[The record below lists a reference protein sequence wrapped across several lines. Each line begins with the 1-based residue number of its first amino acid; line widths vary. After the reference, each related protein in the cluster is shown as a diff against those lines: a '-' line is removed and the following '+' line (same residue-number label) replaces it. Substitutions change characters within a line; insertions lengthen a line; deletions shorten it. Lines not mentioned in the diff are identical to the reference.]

1 MFWKEDTMT
10 ILFPNEKTF
19 DLDGIYNSE
28 NDRIWAV
35 NREEANRRG
44 EKKNSKESL
53 QKK

>member
-1 MFWKEDTMT
+1 MT
-10 ILFPNEKTF
+10 ILFADEKMF

-35 NREEANRRG
+35 NREEANRRNA
-44 EKKNSKESL
+44 KKNSKESL